1 MRKQYDV
8 AVIGG
13 GPAGYVAAIKAAQL
27 GGRAAVFEKSVL
39 GGTCLNRGCIPTK
52 CYLKTAELMEEIAGC
67 TQRGIVLDA
76 HPSVDLPKA
85 VAHKN
90 SVVKKLTEGVAGL
103 LRSHKIDVYYGE
115 AALATENT
123 LTCGGETYGF
133 DSVLLC
139 GGSKPGVIP
148 IPGAESKNVLDSD
161 ALLDLEALPRR
172 LAIIG
177 GGVIGCEMAAAFH
190 GFGSQVTVIEA
201 MDRLVPPMD
210 EEISAQLKKSLEK
223 KGIRVLTSQKVSAIQ
238 DQGTGSTVLCQDG
251 TRVEADKILIC
262 VGRAADLDCLGS
274 LKDRIR
280 LERGKVSVDEQ
291 MRTSI
296 PNIYA
301 PGDINGKHMLAHA
314 AFKMGEAAACAAMGR
329 PEACDLRY
337 VPSCIYTSPEAAG
350 VGLSEK
356 AAREQYGR
364 ESILV
369 GRYFFQSNGRALASG
384 RGEGFVK
391 VVVEKR
397 YQELLGVHILGGDA
411 AEMIAEAAALLHA
424 EVPADEIAD
433 MIHAHP
439 TYSEAFMEACA
450 AALGRCIH
458 LPAGQP

>member
-262 VGRAADLDCLGS
+262 VGRAADLDCLGA

-280 LERGKVSVDEQ
+280 LERGKVSAMAGEAAFRYVEKAIRLAMDHEIDG
-291 MRTSI
+291 TVTNAINKEAINLAGHHYSGHTE
-296 PNIYA
+296 IYA
-301 PGDINGKHMLAHA
+301 DMTQTKEYTMMLAH
-314 AFKMGEAAACAAMGR
+314 ENLR
-329 PEACDLRY
+329 VVHVSTHVSLREACDR
-337 VPSCIYTSPEAAG
+337 V
-350 VGLSEK
+350 K
-356 AAREQYGR
+356 
-364 ESILV
+364 
-369 GRYFFQSNGRALASG
+369 NGKGA
-384 RGEGFVK
+384 
-391 VVVEKR
+391 
-397 YQELLGVHILGGDA
+397 
-411 AEMIAEAAALLHA
+411 
-424 EVPADEIAD
+424 
-433 MIHAHP
+433 
-439 TYSEAFMEACA
+439 
-450 AALGRCIH
+450 
-458 LPAGQP
+458 

>member
-1 MRKQYDV
+1 M
-8 AVIGG
+8 
-13 GPAGYVAAIKAAQL
+13 
-27 GGRAAVFEKSVL
+27 
-39 GGTCLNRGCIPTK
+39 
-52 CYLKTAELMEEIAGC
+52 
-67 TQRGIVLDA
+67 
-76 HPSVDLPKA
+76 
-85 VAHKN
+85 
-90 SVVKKLTEGVAGL
+90 
-103 LRSHKIDVYYGE
+103 
-115 AALATENT
+115 
-123 LTCGGETYGF
+123 
-133 DSVLLC
+133 LLC

-262 VGRAADLDCLGS
+262 VGRAADLDCLGA

-364 ESILV
+364 EGILV

>member
-13 GPAGYVAAIKAAQL
+13 GPAGYVAAIKASQL

-67 TQRGIVLDA
+67 AQRGIVLDA

-90 SVVKKLTEGVAGL
+90 SVVKKLTDGVAGL

-115 AALATENT
+115 AALATETT

-262 VGRAADLDCLGS
+262 VGRAADLDCLGA
-274 LKDRIR
+274 LKDGSGWNG
-280 LERGKVSVDEQ
+280 ERSRWTNRCGPAFPTSTRQATSTENTCWPMPPSKWERPRPAPPWGGRRPVTSGTFPPVSIQARRPPGWAFPKKPPGNSTEGK
-291 MRTSI
+291 
-296 PNIYA
+296 
-301 PGDINGKHMLAHA
+301 
-314 AFKMGEAAACAAMGR
+314 AF
-329 PEACDLRY
+329 
-337 VPSCIYTSPEAAG
+337 
-350 VGLSEK
+350 
-356 AAREQYGR
+356 
-364 ESILV
+364 
-369 GRYFFQSNGRALASG
+369 
-384 RGEGFVK
+384 
-391 VVVEKR
+391 
-397 YQELLGVHILGGDA
+397 
-411 AEMIAEAAALLHA
+411 
-424 EVPADEIAD
+424 
-433 MIHAHP
+433 
-439 TYSEAFMEACA
+439 
-450 AALGRCIH
+450 
-458 LPAGQP
+458 